1 MVRIVTDS
9 AADIPPEVAREL
21 GITVVPMYVRF
32 GAEAYRDGVD
42 LDADEFYGRLAGDR
56 RLPVSSAPSPGEVA
70 EVYDR
75 LAEETDE
82 VLSVHVSSKLTSMFE
97 VALQATWL
105 LKKRCRVELV
115 DSLSGAMGEGLIAI
129 AAAKVAQQGADL
141 EQVGNVARKAVSKS
155 HVRMCFDTLEYL
167 RRGGRVGRVKALMGS
182 VLKINPIIGLKD
194 GKAHPY
200 GRERSR
206 SKAVDRLC
214 QFVDGLSGIS
224 ELAVEHASTPDE
236 AEAMAERL
244 GSRFPRERM
253 YVSRVSPV
261 VGVHVGPHVL
271 AVCVL
276 ES

>member
-1 MVRIVTDS
+1 MVRVVTDS
-9 AADIPPEVAREL
+9 AADIPSEVAREL

-70 EVYDR
+70 EVYNR

-105 LKKRCRVELV
+105 LKKRCRVELI
-115 DSLSGAMGEGLIAI
+115 DSKSGAMGEGLIAI

-194 GKAHPY
+194 GEAHPY

-206 SKAVDRLC
+206 SRAVDRLC

-253 YVSRVSPV
+253 YLSRVSPV